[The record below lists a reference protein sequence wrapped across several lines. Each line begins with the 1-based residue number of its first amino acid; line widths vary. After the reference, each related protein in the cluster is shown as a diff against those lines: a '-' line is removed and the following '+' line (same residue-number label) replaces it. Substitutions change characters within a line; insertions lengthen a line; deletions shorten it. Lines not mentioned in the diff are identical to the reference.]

1 MKKIYCCLTWVALT
15 VALTACGNNQQSS
28 EPAKEKKAAVEAPA
42 GQTAPAGQEAAAPAG
57 QEAPAPA
64 PAAALKGKV
73 AETMDASGY
82 TYVRLDDGSGKEMWA
97 AVPKT
102 ELKVG
107 EEITLQGGS
116 VMENFNSKTLNK
128 TFEKI
133 IFATGVSRGNEQEV
147 SAAGAAGS
155 FDAAVKKEGAD
166 ASGGSA
172 GNVVPFTDLKVEKA
186 AGPDGQAVAEVFE
199 KAATLD
205 KKNVAVKGQVV
216 KVSKNIMGK
225 NWLHIQDGTGD
236 PNKNTHDLVVTT
248 PDTAEKGD
256 IVTVE
261 GPAAAN
267 KDFGSG
273 YKYDVIIEDGKV
285 TKAEGAA
292 KAEEPKAE
300 EPKAK

>member
-1 MKKIYCCLTWVALT
+1 MKKIYSCIACVALA
-15 VALTACGNNQQSS
+15 VALVACGKNEQASDAS
-28 EPAKEKKAAVEAPA
+28 KDKKAVVEAPA
-42 GQTAPAGQEAAAPAG
+42 GQTAPAAKEGTEAAGGAGKEAAAPT
-57 QEAPAPA
+57 
-64 PAAALKGKV
+64 AALKGKV
-73 AETMDASGY
+73 VETMDASGY

-102 ELKVG
+102 DLKVG
-107 EEITLQGGS
+107 EEISLQGGS

-133 IFATGVSRGNEQEV
+133 IFATGVSRGDGAEV
-147 SAAGAAGS
+147 PAAGGAAGS
-155 FDAAVKKEGAD
+155 FDAAVKKDGAE

-172 GNVVPFTDLKVEKA
+172 GNVVPFTELKVEKA
-186 AGPDGQAVAEVFE
+186 AGPDGHAVSEIFE
-199 KAATLD
+199 KAADLD
-205 KKNVAVKGQVV
+205 KKKVAVKGQVV

-236 PNKNTHDLVVTT
+236 PNKNSHDLVVTT
-248 PDTAEKGD
+248 MDVAEKGD

-273 YKYDVIIEDGKV
+273 YKYDIMVEDAKV
-285 TKAEGAA
+285 TK
-292 KAEEPKAE
+292 EEAPKAG
-300 EPKAK
+300 K

>member
-15 VALTACGNNQQSS
+15 VALAACGNNQQSS
-28 EPAKEKKAAVEAPA
+28 APAKEKKATVEAPA
-42 GQTAPAGQEAAAPAG
+42 AKTAAPATKDAAAGKEAAPAG
-57 QEAPAPA
+57 KEASAP
-64 PAAALKGKV
+64 PPAALKGKV

-107 EEITLQGGS
+107 EEISLQGGS
-116 VMENFNSKTLNK
+116 VMENFNSKSLNK

-133 IFATGVSRGNEQEV
+133 IFATGVSRGNEKEV
-147 SAAGAAGS
+147 AGNAAGAPAS
-155 FDAAVKKEGAD
+155 FDAAVKKEGAE

-172 GNVVPFTDLKVEKA
+172 GNVVPFSDLKVEKA
-186 AGPDGQAVAEVFE
+186 AGPDGHVVGEVFE
-199 KAATLD
+199 KSVGLD

-216 KVSKNIMGK
+216 KVSRNIMGK

-248 PDTAEKGD
+248 MDTAEKGD
-256 IVTVE
+256 IVVVE

-273 YKYDVIIEDGKV
+273 YKYDIMIEDAKV
-285 TKAEGAA
+285 SKAEGA
-292 KAEEPKAE
+292 
-300 EPKAK
+300 KAK

>member
-1 MKKIYCCLTWVALT
+1 MKKFYSCLACVALAI
-15 VALTACGNNQQSS
+15 ALGPCGKNEQAADS
-28 EPAKEKKAAVEAPA
+28 AKDKKAAVEAPA
-42 GQTAPAGQEAAAPAG
+42 GQATPAEPGKEAAAPT
-57 QEAPAPA
+57 E
-64 PAAALKGKV
+64 ALKGKV

-82 TYVRLDDGSGKEMWA
+82 TYVRLDDGSGKEVWA
-97 AVPKT
+97 AVPKA

-107 EEITLQGGS
+107 EEISLQGGS

-133 IFATGVSRGNEQEV
+133 IFATGVTRAGDKEV
-147 SAAGAAGS
+147 TAAAGGAAAGAS
-155 FDAAVKKEGAD
+155 FDAAVKKEGAE

-172 GNVVPFTDLKVEKA
+172 GNVVPFADLKVEKA
-186 AGPDGQAVAEVFE
+186 TGPDGHAVAEMFE

-205 KKNVAVKGQVV
+205 KQKVAVKGQVV

-248 PDTAEKGD
+248 MDVAEKGD

-273 YKYDVIIEDGKV
+273 YKYDLIIEDGKV
-285 TKAEGAA
+285 TKEEA
-292 KAEEPKAE
+292 KAGK
-300 EPKAK
+300 

>member
-1 MKKIYCCLTWVALT
+1 MRKIYCCLTWVALT
-15 VALTACGNNQQSS
+15 VALTACGNNQQGS
-28 EPAKEKKAAVEAPA
+28 EPAKENKTAVEAPA
-42 GQTAPAGQEAAAPAG
+42 GQPGEVAPAQP
-57 QEAPAPA
+57 

-82 TYVRLDDGSGKEMWA
+82 TYVRLDDGSGNEIWA

-107 EEITLQGGS
+107 EEISLQGGS

-133 IFATGVSRGNEQEV
+133 IFATGVSRGDEKEV
-147 SAAGAAGS
+147 TAAGAAGS
-155 FDAAVKKEGAD
+155 FDAAVKKEGAE

-186 AGPDGQAVAEVFE
+186 AGPDGHAVSEIF
-199 KAATLD
+199 KDAATLD
-205 KKNVAVKGQVV
+205 KKKVVVKGQIV
-216 KVSKNIMGK
+216 KISKNIMGK

-248 PDTAEKGD
+248 MDAAEKGD

-261 GPAAAN
+261 GLTAAN

-273 YKYDVIIEDGKV
+273 YKYDVILEDAKV
-285 TKAEGAA
+285 SKVEGAKADKAEDA
-292 KAEEPKAE
+292 KASK
-300 EPKAK
+300 

>member
-1 MKKIYCCLTWVALT
+1 MKKIYSCLTCLALT
-15 VALTACGNNQQSS
+15 LALTACGNNQQSS
-28 EPAKEKKAAVEAPA
+28 EPGKAKEKTASV
-42 GQTAPAGQEAAAPAG
+42 TAPADKAAPEAAAPAK
-57 QEAPAPA
+57 APAGE
-64 PAAALKGKV
+64 AAAPGAVKGKV

-82 TYVRLDDGSGKEMWA
+82 TYIRLDDGSGKEVWA
-97 AVPKT
+97 AAPKT

-133 IFATGVSRGNEQEV
+133 IFATGVSRGDSQEV
-147 SAAGAAGS
+147 APGAAAGS
-155 FDAAVKKEGAD
+155 FGDAVKKEGAE
-166 ASGGSA
+166 ASSGSA
-172 GNVVPFTDLKVEKA
+172 GNVVPFSDLKVAKA
-186 AGPDGQAVAEVFE
+186 AGPDGHAVGEMFD

-248 PDTAEKGD
+248 METAEKGD

-261 GPAAAN
+261 GPAAAA

-273 YKYDVIIEDGKV
+273 YKYDIIIEDAKV
-285 TKAEGAA
+285 TKAE
-292 KAEEPKAE
+292 KK
-300 EPKAK
+300 

>member
-1 MKKIYCCLTWVALT
+1 MKKIYCCLTCVALA
-15 VALTACGNNQQSS
+15 VALIACGKNEPA
-28 EPAKEKKAAVEAPA
+28 EPAKEKAAVEAPA
-42 GQTAPAGQEAAAPAG
+42 GQTAPAATEGAQPAEAGKEAAAPA
-57 QEAPAPA
+57 ASTAV
-64 PAAALKGKV
+64 KGKV

-82 TYVRLDDGSGKEMWA
+82 TYVRLDDGSGKEIWA
-97 AVPKT
+97 AVPKA

-107 EEITLQGGS
+107 EEIALQGGS

-133 IFATGVSRGNEQEV
+133 IFATGITRAGEAEV
-147 SAAGAAGS
+147 AAPGAAAGGS
-155 FDAAVKKEGAD
+155 FDAAVKKEGAE

-172 GNVVPFTDLKVEKA
+172 GNVVPFADLKIEKA
-186 AGPDGQAVAEVFE
+186 SGPDGHGVGEVFG
-199 KAATLD
+199 KGAALD
-205 KKNVAVKGQVV
+205 KQKVAVKGQVV

-248 PDTAEKGD
+248 MDVAEKGD

-261 GPAAAN
+261 GPAVAN

-273 YKYDVIIEDGKV
+273 YKYDIIVEDAKV
-285 TKAEGAA
+285 TKDESA
-292 KAEEPKAE
+292 KPSK
-300 EPKAK
+300 

>member
-15 VALTACGNNQQSS
+15 VALAACGNNQQSS

-42 GQTAPAGQEAAAPAG
+42 GQPAAPAVTEEKSATAAP
-57 QEAPAPA
+57 EAPAA
-64 PAAALKGKV
+64 PAVMKGKV

-82 TYVRLDDGSGKEMWA
+82 TYVRLDDGSGKELWA

-107 EEITLQGGS
+107 EEVSLQGGS

-133 IFATGVSRGNEQEV
+133 VFATGVSRGNEP
-147 SAAGAAGS
+147 AAAAGS
-155 FDAAVKKEGAD
+155 FDQAVKKEGAD

-172 GNVVPFTDLKVEKA
+172 GNVVPFADLKVEKA
-186 AGPDGQAVAEVFE
+186 GGPDGHAVAEIFE

-205 KKNVAVKGQVV
+205 KKNVVVKGQVV

-248 PDTAEKGD
+248 MDSAEKGD

-273 YKYDVIIEDGKV
+273 YKYDVIIEEGKV
-285 TKAEGAA
+285 SK
-292 KAEEPKAE
+292 
-300 EPKAK
+300 

>member
-1 MKKIYCCLTWVALT
+1 MKKIYSCLTCVALA
-15 VALTACGNNQQSS
+15 VALIACGKN
-28 EPAKEKKAAVEAPA
+28 EPAKEAGKDKAAVQAPA
-42 GQTAPAGQEAAAPAG
+42 GQTAPAGKEAAGEAAPAGKEAAAP
-57 QEAPAPA
+57 P
-64 PAAALKGKV
+64 AALKGKV

-102 ELKVG
+102 DLKVG

-133 IFATGVSRGNEQEV
+133 VFATGVSRGNEKEV
-147 SAAGAAGS
+147 TATSGEAGT
-155 FDAAVKKEGAD
+155 FDAAVKKQGAE

-172 GNVVPFTDLKVEKA
+172 GNVVPFADLKVEKA
-186 AGPDGQAVAEVFE
+186 AGPNGQQVADIFA
-199 KAATLD
+199 KATTLD
-205 KKNVAVKGQVV
+205 KQTVTVKGQVV

-236 PNKNTHDLVVTT
+236 PNKNTHDLVITT
-248 PDTAEKGD
+248 MDVAEKGD

-261 GPAAAN
+261 GPAVAN

-273 YKYDVIIEDGKV
+273 YKYEIIIEDAKV
-285 TKAEGAA
+285 SK
-292 KAEEPKAE
+292 
-300 EPKAK
+300 

>member
-1 MKKIYCCLTWVALT
+1 VAL
-15 VALTACGNNQQSS
+15 VACGKNEQAADS
-28 EPAKEKKAAVEAPA
+28 AKDKKAAVEAPA
-42 GQTAPAGQEAAAPAG
+42 GQTAPAEPGKEAAPA
-57 QEAPAPA
+57 PT
-64 PAAALKGKV
+64 AALKGKV

-82 TYVRLDDGSGKEMWA
+82 TYVRLDDGSGKELWA
-97 AVPKT
+97 AVPKA

-107 EEITLQGGS
+107 EEISLQGGS

-133 IFATGVSRGNEQEV
+133 IFATGVTRAGDKEV
-147 SAAGAAGS
+147 AAAGGEAGAS

-172 GNVVPFTDLKVEKA
+172 GNVVPFADLKVEKA
-186 AGPDGQAVAEVFE
+186 AGPDGHAVGEMFE
-199 KAATLD
+199 KSATLD
-205 KKNVAVKGQVV
+205 KQKVVVKGQVV

-248 PDTAEKGD
+248 MDVAEKGD

-273 YKYDVIIEDGKV
+273 YKYDLIIEDGKV
-285 TKAEGAA
+285 TKEEA
-292 KAEEPKAE
+292 KASK
-300 EPKAK
+300 

>member
-1 MKKIYCCLTWVALT
+1 MKKFYSCLACVALA
-15 VALTACGNNQQSS
+15 VALVGCGKNEQAADS
-28 EPAKEKKAAVEAPA
+28 AKDKKAAVVAPA
-42 GQTAPAGQEAAAPAG
+42 GQTAPAEA
-57 QEAPAPA
+57 EKAPA

-82 TYVRLDDGSGKEMWA
+82 TYVRLDDGSGKEIWA
-97 AVPKT
+97 AVPKA

-107 EEITLQGGS
+107 EEISLQGGS

-133 IFATGVSRGNEQEV
+133 IFATGVTRGGEKEV
-147 SAAGAAGS
+147 AATGEAGAS
-155 FDAAVKKEGAD
+155 FDAAVKKEGAE

-172 GNVVPFTDLKVEKA
+172 GNVVPFADLKVEKA
-186 AGPDGQAVAEVFE
+186 AGPDGHAVSEIFE
-199 KAATLD
+199 KSATLD
-205 KKNVAVKGQVV
+205 KQKVAVKGQVV

-248 PDTAEKGD
+248 MDVAEKGD

-261 GPAAAN
+261 GPAVAN

-273 YKYDVIIEDGKV
+273 YKYDMIIEDGKV
-285 TKAEGAA
+285 TKDEAA
-292 KAEEPKAE
+292 KASK
-300 EPKAK
+300 

>member
-15 VALTACGNNQQSS
+15 VALAACGNNQQSS
-28 EPAKEKKAAVEAPA
+28 EPATEKKATAVEAPA
-42 GQTAPAGQEAAAPAG
+42 GQPSPAGDKESA
-57 QEAPAPA
+57 A
-64 PAAALKGKV
+64 PAAAPEAPAAPAVLKGKV

-82 TYVRLDDGSGKEMWA
+82 TYVRLDDGSGKELWA

-133 IFATGVSRGNEQEV
+133 VFATGVSRGNEP
-147 SAAGAAGS
+147 APAAGS
-155 FDAAVKKEGAD
+155 FDQAVKKEGAE
-166 ASGGSA
+166 ASSGSA
-172 GNVVPFTDLKVEKA
+172 GNVVPFADLKVEKA
-186 AGPDGQAVAEVFE
+186 PGPDGHAVAEIFE
-199 KAATLD
+199 KSATLD
-205 KKNVAVKGQVV
+205 KKPVAVKGQVV

-248 PDTAEKGD
+248 MDTAEKGD

-261 GPAAAN
+261 GAAAAN

-273 YKYDVIIEDGKV
+273 YKYDVIIEDAKV
-285 TKAEGAA
+285 SK
-292 KAEEPKAE
+292 
-300 EPKAK
+300 

>member
-1 MKKIYCCLTWVALT
+1 MKKMYCCLTCVALA
-15 VALTACGNNQQSS
+15 VALTACGKNEST
-28 EPAKEKKAAVEAPA
+28 EPAKEKAAIEAPA
-42 GQTAPAGQEAAAPAG
+42 GQNAPAAPQGAQPAEAGKEAAAPSSAV
-57 QEAPAPA
+57 
-64 PAAALKGKV
+64 KGKV

-82 TYVRLDDGSGKEMWA
+82 TYVRLDDGSGKEIWA
-97 AVPKT
+97 AVPKA

-107 EEITLQGGS
+107 EEIALQGGS

-133 IFATGVSRGNEQEV
+133 IFATGVSRGGEAEV
-147 SAAGAAGS
+147 AAPGGTAGGS
-155 FDAAVKKEGAD
+155 FGDAVKQGGAE

-172 GNVVPFTDLKVEKA
+172 GNVVPFADLKVEKA
-186 AGPDGQAVAEVFE
+186 AGPDGHGVGEVFE
-199 KAATLD
+199 KGAALD
-205 KKNVAVKGQVV
+205 KQKVAVKGQVV

-248 PDTAEKGD
+248 MDVAEKGD

-261 GPAAAN
+261 GPAVAN

-273 YKYDVIIEDGKV
+273 YKYDIIVEDAKV
-285 TKAEGAA
+285 TKDEGA
-292 KAEEPKAE
+292 KASK
-300 EPKAK
+300 

>member
-1 MKKIYCCLTWVALT
+1 MKKIYCCLTCVALA
-15 VALTACGNNQQSS
+15 VALIACGKN
-28 EPAKEKKAAVEAPA
+28 EPESAKDKKAAVESPA
-42 GQTAPAGQEAAAPAG
+42 GSTAPAGKEGAQPAEAGKAAAS
-57 QEAPAPA
+57 
-64 PAAALKGKV
+64 AAVKGKV

-82 TYVRLDDGSGKEMWA
+82 TYVRLDDGSGKEIWA
-97 AVPKT
+97 AVPKA

-107 EEITLQGGS
+107 EEISLQGGS

-133 IFATGVSRGNEQEV
+133 IFATGISRGDEKEV
-147 SAAGAAGS
+147 AAPGGAAAGGN
-155 FDAAVKKEGAD
+155 FDAAVKKEGAE

-172 GNVVPFTDLKVEKA
+172 GNVVPFADLKVEKA
-186 AGPDGQAVAEVFE
+186 AGKDGRAVGEIFE
-199 KAATLD
+199 KSSSLD
-205 KKNVAVKGQVV
+205 KQNVAVKGQVV

-248 PDTAEKGD
+248 MDMAEKGD

-261 GPAAAN
+261 GPAVAN

-273 YKYDVIIEDGKV
+273 YKYDIMVEDAKV
-285 TKAEGAA
+285 TKDAGA
-292 KAEEPKAE
+292 KAGK
-300 EPKAK
+300 

>member
-1 MKKIYCCLTWVALT
+1 MKKMYCCVTCVVLAVALI
-15 VALTACGNNQQSS
+15 ACGKNESAEKTGKANK
-28 EPAKEKKAAVEAPA
+28 PAIEAPA
-42 GQTAPAGQEAAAPAG
+42 GQTAPAGKEGEESAAPAN
-57 QEAPAPA
+57 EATA
-64 PAAALKGKV
+64 PAAVKGKV

-82 TYVRLDDGSGKEMWA
+82 TYVRLDDGSGKEIWA
-97 AVPKT
+97 AVPKA

-107 EEITLQGGS
+107 EEIALQGGS

-133 IFATGVSRGNEQEV
+133 IFATGISRGDGKEV
-147 SAAGAAGS
+147 AAPGAGAAPAAS
-155 FDAAVKKEGAD
+155 FDAAVKQGGAE

-172 GNVVPFTDLKVEKA
+172 GNVVPFADLKVEKA
-186 AGPDGQAVAEVFE
+186 AGPDGHAVGEIFE
-199 KAATLD
+199 KSAALD
-205 KKNVAVKGQVV
+205 TKKVVIKGQVV

-248 PDTAEKGD
+248 MDTAEKGD

-273 YKYDVIIEDGKV
+273 YKYDIMVEDAKV
-285 TKAEGAA
+285 SKDEGA
-292 KAEEPKAE
+292 KAGK
-300 EPKAK
+300 

>member
-15 VALTACGNNQQSS
+15 VALAACGNNQQSS
-28 EPAKEKKAAVEAPA
+28 EPATEKKAATTMEAPA
-42 GQTAPAGQEAAAPAG
+42 SPADGGQSAATATPQAP
-57 QEAPAPA
+57 PAPGV
-64 PAAALKGKV
+64 LKGKV

-82 TYVRLDDGSGKEMWA
+82 TYVRLDDGSGSDLWA

-102 ELKVG
+102 ELKEG

-133 IFATGVSRGNEQEV
+133 IFATGVSRGNDQEV
-147 SAAGAAGS
+147 TATGAAGS
-155 FDAAVKKEGAD
+155 FDAAVKQGGAD

-172 GNVVPFTDLKVEKA
+172 GNVVPFADLKVEKA
-186 AGPDGQAVAEVFE
+186 PGPDGHAVAEVFE
-199 KAATLD
+199 QAAALNS
-205 KKNVAVKGQVV
+205 KNVAVKGQVV

-248 PDTAEKGD
+248 MDTAEKGD
-256 IVTVE
+256 LVTVE
-261 GPAAAN
+261 GAAAAN

-273 YKYDVIIEDGKV
+273 YKYDVIIEDAKV
-285 TKAEGAA
+285 SK
-292 KAEEPKAE
+292 
-300 EPKAK
+300 

>member
-15 VALTACGNNQQSS
+15 VALAACGNNQQSS

-42 GQTAPAGQEAAAPAG
+42 GQTAPAGGQSASAPAGTDAAAPA
-57 QEAPAPA
+57 PT
-64 PAAALKGKV
+64 AAASKGKV

-82 TYVRLDDGSGKEMWA
+82 TYVRLDDGSGKELWA

-102 ELKVG
+102 DLKVG

-116 VMENFNSKTLNK
+116 VMENFNSKSLNK

-133 IFATGVSRGNEQEV
+133 IFATGVSRGNEKEV
-147 SAAGAAGS
+147 TAAGATGTPSS
-155 FDAAVKKEGAD
+155 FDAAVKKEGAE

-172 GNVVPFTDLKVEKA
+172 GNVVPFADLKVEKA
-186 AGPDGQAVAEVFE
+186 SGPDGHAVAEIFE
-199 KAATLD
+199 KSATID
-205 KKNVAVKGQVV
+205 KKNIVVKGQVV

-248 PDTAEKGD
+248 MDTAEKGD

-273 YKYDVIIEDGKV
+273 YKYDVIIEEAKV
-285 TKAEGAA
+285 SKAEA
-292 KAEEPKAE
+292 PKAG
-300 EPKAK
+300 K

>member
-1 MKKIYCCLTWVALT
+1 MKKIYCCMTCVAL
-15 VALTACGNNQQSS
+15 AISLIACGKN
-28 EPAKEKKAAVEAPA
+28 EPAEPGKEKKAAVEAPA
-42 GQTAPAGQEAAAPAG
+42 GATAPAAKEGAEPAAAPV
-57 QEAPAPA
+57 
-64 PAAALKGKV
+64 AALKGKV

-82 TYVRLDDGSGKEMWA
+82 TYVRLDDGSGKEIWA
-97 AVPKT
+97 AVPKAD
-102 ELKVG
+102 LKVG
-107 EEITLQGGS
+107 EEISLQGGS

-133 IFATGVSRGNEQEV
+133 IFATGVSRGDDKEV
-147 SAAGAAGS
+147 AAPAGAPAGS

-172 GNVVPFTDLKVEKA
+172 GNVVPFADLKVEKA
-186 AGPDGQAVAEVFE
+186 KGPEGHAVSEIFE
-199 KAATLD
+199 KSATLD
-205 KKNVAVKGQVV
+205 KQKVAVKGQVV

-248 PDTAEKGD
+248 MDIAEKGD

-261 GPAAAN
+261 GPAVAN

-273 YKYDVIIEDGKV
+273 YKYDIMVEDAKV
-285 TKAEGAA
+285 TKDEA
-292 KAEEPKAE
+292 K
-300 EPKAK
+300 

>member
-1 MKKIYCCLTWVALT
+1 MKKIYCCLTCVALA
-15 VALTACGNNQQSS
+15 VSLVACGKGESDS
-28 EPAKEKKAAVEAPA
+28 AKENKAAVVAPA
-42 GQTAPAGQEAAAPAG
+42 GQVAPGTEAAQSADAPKEAAAPSAI
-57 QEAPAPA
+57 
-64 PAAALKGKV
+64 KGKV

-82 TYVRLDDGSGKEMWA
+82 TYVRLDDGSGKEIWA
-97 AVPKT
+97 AVPKA

-107 EEITLQGGS
+107 EEVTLQGGS

-133 IFATGVSRGNEQEV
+133 IFATGVSRGDGKEV
-147 SAAGAAGS
+147 AAPAGGAAGS
-155 FDAAVKKEGAD
+155 FDAAVKKDGAE

-172 GNVVPFTDLKVEKA
+172 GNVVPFADLKVAKA
-186 AGPDGQAVAEVFE
+186 SGPDGHAVSEVFE
-199 KAATLD
+199 KAASLD

-236 PNKNTHDLVVTT
+236 PNKNTHDLVITT
-248 PDTAEKGD
+248 MDVAEKGD

-261 GPAAAN
+261 GGAVAN

-273 YKYDVIIEDGKV
+273 YKYDIIIEDAKV
-285 TKAEGAA
+285 TKEEAA
-292 KAEEPKAE
+292 K
-300 EPKAK
+300 